1 MSPEQIAAIK
11 TYMPQLWEYL
21 TSVGK
26 YDKSEYWESVVQQAD
41 KLETITASIKENITG
56 MTLDNLRSEFKTT
69 LMDMDSDVEDFA
81 DNLTQKMTD
90 AFLDIQLGKEGGLYD
105 ELEKWYDQYYD
116 KLKDEELTTGE
127 IEDAQK
133 HYQDIV
139 QKGINLRD
147 QIAKLTGYD
156 SASASQKATAN
167 GIKSI
172 TADQTDQLVGRITAM
187 QIAVEANRTTNSDM
201 AENVTLGVN
210 YLMRINESVSLSNE
224 TLDAI
229 LLQNVRSNSY
239 LEDIVRYNKAMYEGW
254 NEEIIK
260 IRRTIE
266 ERT

>member
-1 MSPEQIAAIK
+1 
-11 TYMPQLWEYL
+11 
-21 TSVGK
+21 
-26 YDKSEYWESVVQQAD
+26 
-41 KLETITASIKENITG
+41 
-56 MTLDNLRSEFKTT
+56 MTP
-69 LMDMDSDVEDFA
+69 
-81 DNLTQKMTD
+81 
-90 AFLDIQLGKEGGLYD
+90 
-105 ELEKWYDQYYD
+105 
-116 KLKDEELTTGE
+116 GE

-139 QKGINLRD
+139 QQGINLRD

-156 SASASQKATAN
+156 SASASQEATAN

-172 TADQTDQLVGRITAM
+172 TADQADQLVGRITAM
-187 QIAVEANRTTNSDM
+187 QIAVEANRATNSDM